1 MEIHELSSQLH
12 AHEQKSEHRFDKL
25 HHEINKQKEHQMS
38 EPVSVKNIF
47 EPNPMGAMMPFLGGG
62 YGGAG
67 AGAGAGLGAGLLG
80 GVLGGA
86 LLGGRGLLGNE
97 GRVNGGEGCVTP
109 TQLTA
114 ALAGVEDNQMN
125 TAVLSQLGRI
135 EAAIPY
141 NESQVQLALAGVQSD
156 ITGLINSANIAN
168 LQGQFAINKN
178 VSDTTAQ
185 IIAAEVA
192 TQVAVGNAVTGALQN
207 TFALSQAINNDGEKT
222 RALIQ
227 SIDSA
232 NLNRQLTVSDLDR
245 RDESTRARQ
254 REIEINITNT
264 ATANAQQMQAQGQS
278 QQQLQFMAQLVAEV
292 RNLAGDIQAVR
303 QGQTIF
309 NSGTMAASGTQTA
322 ANTKVN

>member
-1 MEIHELSSQLH
+1 MEIDELSSQLH

-47 EPNPMGAMMPFLGGG
+47 EPNPMGAMMPFLGNGL
-62 YGGAG
+62 GGAG

-141 NESQVQLALAGVQSD
+141 NESQV
-156 ITGLINSANIAN
+156 
-168 LQGQFAINKN
+168 
-178 VSDTTAQ
+178 
-185 IIAAEVA
+185 
-192 TQVAVGNAVTGALQN
+192 
-207 TFALSQAINNDGEKT
+207 
-222 RALIQ
+222 
-227 SIDSA
+227 
-232 NLNRQLTVSDLDR
+232 
-245 RDESTRARQ
+245 
-254 REIEINITNT
+254 
-264 ATANAQQMQAQGQS
+264 
-278 QQQLQFMAQLVAEV
+278 
-292 RNLAGDIQAVR
+292 
-303 QGQTIF
+303 
-309 NSGTMAASGTQTA
+309 
-322 ANTKVN
+322 

>member
-12 AHEQKSEHRFDKL
+12 AHEQKSEHRFEKL
-25 HHEINKQKEHQMS
+25 HHEINKPKEHKMS

-47 EPNPMGAMMPFLGGG
+47 EPNPMGAMMPFLGSGF
-62 YGGAG
+62 GGAG
-67 AGAGAGLGAGLLG
+67 AGAGAGLGAGVLG

-97 GRVNGGEGCVTP
+97 GRINGGEGCVTP

-185 IIAAEVA
+185 IIAAEVT
-192 TQVAVGNAVTGALQN
+192 TQVAVGNAVTSALQN

-222 RALIQ
+222 RALIT
-227 SIDSA
+227 SINDA
-232 NLNRQLTVSDLDR
+232 NLQRQLTVADLDR
-245 RDESTRARQ
+245 RDEANRGRQ
-254 REIEINITNT
+254 RETEINIVNTN
-264 ATANAQQMQAQGQS
+264 TANAQQAQFQQQ
-278 QQQLQFMAQLVAEV
+278 QQQLVVGFNQLCGVVAGLQ
-292 RNLAGDIQAVR
+292 NAVA
-303 QGQTIF
+303 T
-309 NSGTMAASGTQTA
+309 NSNMIIGNTGATTTGTQTA
-322 ANTKVN
+322 NPVNVRT

>member
-12 AHEQKSEHRFDKL
+12 AHEQKSEHRFEKL
-25 HHEINKQKEHQMS
+25 QHDINKHKEHHTM
-38 EPVSVKNIF
+38 EPVNVKNIF
-47 EPNPMGAMMPFLGGG
+47 EPGLMGAAGGFGGG
-62 YGGAG
+62 GLAAAGGAFVG
-67 AGAGAGLGAGLLG
+67 SALGRSGLF
-80 GVLGGA
+80 GVD
-86 LLGGRGLLGNE
+86 GRG
-97 GRVNGGEGCVTP
+97 VVGGEGCVTP

-141 NESQVQLALAGVQSD
+141 NESQVQLALAGAQSD
-156 ITGLINSANIAN
+156 ITNLINAANVAN

-232 NLNRQLTVSDLDR
+232 SLNRQLTVADLDR
-245 RDESTRARQ
+245 RDEATRARQ

-264 ATANAQQMQAQGQS
+264 NTANAQQMQVQTQM
-278 QQQLQFMAQLVAEV
+278 QQLITGFNNLFGIVTHLQNAVATQS
-292 RNLAGDIQAVR
+292 NMIIGNAGPTVTGA
-303 QGQTIF
+303 
-309 NSGTMAASGTQTA
+309 QTA
-322 ANTKVN
+322 NPINVAGR